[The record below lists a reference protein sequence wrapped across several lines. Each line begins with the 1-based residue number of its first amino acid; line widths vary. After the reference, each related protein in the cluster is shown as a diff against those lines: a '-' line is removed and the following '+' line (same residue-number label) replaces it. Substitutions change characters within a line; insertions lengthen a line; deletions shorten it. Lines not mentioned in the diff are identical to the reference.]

1 MKAFIFRSV
10 NLLLIDAPVNAP
22 IKEPTTI
29 LREAESALTDNSPIR
44 ALRAKLML
52 ETNRLISRFAATIS

>member
-22 IKEPTTI
+22 IKEPVTM
-29 LREAESALTDNSPIR
+29 LREAER
-44 ALRAKLML
+44 ALNDSSPSWSSEGKIEA
-52 ETNRLISRFAATIS
+52 